1 MALVLLV
8 FLLVVDGLL
17 GVAWLAVGLVVLGC
31 EWITGLMADRWL
43 VADRWWRADRWL
55 ACGWLVA
62 LVSQKFLLLLWASS
76 IQACCVS
83 LRACLCCVCARA
95 PAVVCVSVR
104 ASVVCVP

>member
-1 MALVLLV
+1 LAALVLLV

-17 GVAWLAVGLVVLGC
+17 GVAWLAWCWLAWCWLACCWLAVGLVVLGC

-76 IQACCVS
+76 IQARCV
-83 LRACLCCVCARA
+83 
-95 PAVVCVSVR
+95 
-104 ASVVCVP
+104 